1 MATILDYS
9 RKFEKFLKL
18 RNNASST
25 IDVYT
30 GLLRSMLSYFKKDPI
45 SITPDMIGDWILTF
59 KSPKT
64 KRQAWYTIANFYGNV
79 MGLRDY
85 MIKIPKAK
93 ENKYIPETLNVQE
106 VMRLIGSISNLKQ
119 RACLQLIYACG
130 LRISEATNMRIA
142 DIDGV
147 RLQVHIKMSKGA
159 KDRVIPIPQDT
170 LNVLREYYQA
180 YKPKEFLFNGDS
192 NHSQYS
198 ERSIQQVFHLAKH
211 AAGIYKHVTVHSLRH
226 SRATHLLCNGMD
238 SALIMRFL
246 GHSNIKTTNNFY
258 LHTKV
263 DDLGLAMLRAD
274 VLILNHSKQLAA

>member
-79 MGLRDY
+79 MG
-85 MIKIPKAK
+85 
-93 ENKYIPETLNVQE
+93 
-106 VMRLIGSISNLKQ
+106 
-119 RACLQLIYACG
+119 
-130 LRISEATNMRIA
+130 
-142 DIDGV
+142 
-147 RLQVHIKMSKGA
+147 LQVHIKMSKGA